1 MSLPAGPLYAPS
13 ALPEEW
19 SVQAI
24 LVYGIS
30 PLDGED
36 VTRFVVHPSSDR
48 FEVGGID
55 VHVSSH
61 ESESDAREALAT
73 GLDHDGLP
81 IDVVGM
87 EDAQIEGIEQ
97 SAYQSLSGVVQDRHV
112 VRVSGLFPTSDL
124 VKVAEAISI
133 DEGDSGPVVDL
144 HLAEW
149 DIEPLGIAGV
159 GYDLTF
165 DGPAG
170 PVTVS
175 VAPGHSRA
183 SLYLGGAD
191 LAEEFIGEVGVGY
204 TALQRTESEG
214 AGPPTVH
221 WWVPEVYLTTVSG
234 TDLDI
239 IVEILDSFVEFEEDT
254 FAEFISE
261 ATIETLGVAL
271 SYPGAGLPP
280 SQPLAPATEAE
291 LVAFVEA
298 HLGRRFVVPP
308 EVTIVDGDELQE
320 GIPEGTFVSEALW
333 DPLLALELVSPSD
346 DRVAADSVRREAVR
360 GACCPGLIIDTG
372 DPLLNEVVIVHEL
385 THGLDLSITPGTRSV
400 EPVDPLAALIE
411 GNAHRV
417 AFDYADLL
425 NQQGASIADPPN
437 IFPEGGDP
445 RLPEVVQKILEFP
458 YDEGRHFAIALVA
471 DNGEQGIVDAFS
483 RPPTT
488 SEQILDPKKYLAQE
502 QATAVSAPLVPSNG
516 IIRQQG
522 SLGAFLIALMTEPQL
537 GTERSLDLALT
548 WAGDTYILYETPD
561 ATCLSATVELDD
573 QANTQ
578 TFRDS
583 LALARAEV
591 SLDGNQISITNCVDS
606 TP

>member
-1 MSLPAGPLYAPS
+1 M
-13 ALPEEW
+13 
-19 SVQAI
+19 
-24 LVYGIS
+24 
-30 PLDGED
+30 
-36 VTRFVVHPSSDR
+36 TRFVAHPSSDR

-55 VHVSSH
+55 VLVSSH
-61 ESESDAREALAT
+61 ESEGVALEALAA

-87 EDAQIEGIEQ
+87 EGAQIEGVED

-144 HLAEW
+144 DLTEW
-149 DIEPLGIAGV
+149 DIELLGIAGV

-170 PVTVS
+170 PVAVS

-183 SLYLGGAD
+183 SLYLGGAI
-191 LAEEFIGEVGVGY
+191 LAEEFTGEVGVGY
-204 TALQRTESEG
+204 TTLLSAESEG
-214 AGPPTVH
+214 AGTPVFH

-239 IVEILDSFVEFEEDT
+239 IVEILDSFVEVDEDT
-254 FAEFISE
+254 FAEFISG
-261 ATIETLGVAL
+261 ATIESLVGATLPK
-271 SYPGAGLPP
+271 SGAGLP
-280 SQPLAPATEAE
+280 SGQPLDPATEAE

-298 HLGRRFVVPP
+298 HLGRSFDVPP
-308 EVTIVDGDELQE
+308 EASIVDGDELRE
-320 GIPEGTFVSEALW
+320 EIPEGTFVTEALW

-346 DRVAADSVRREAVR
+346 DRVAADAVRREAVR
-360 GACCPGLIIDTG
+360 GACCPIVIIDTG
-372 DPLLNEVVIVHEL
+372 DPTLNEVVIVHEL
-385 THGLDLSITPGTRSV
+385 THGLEAPLRRGARPV
-400 EPVDPLAALIE
+400 ELVDPPAALIE

-425 NQQGASIADPPN
+425 IQQGASIADPPN

-445 RLPEVVQKILEFP
+445 RLPDVVQRILEFP

-471 DNGEQGIVDAFS
+471 DNGEQGILDAFS
-483 RPPTT
+483 QPPTT
-488 SEQILDPKKYLAQE
+488 SEQILDPKKFLAQE
-502 QATAVSAPLVPSNG
+502 QATVVSAPPVPSNG
-516 IIRQQG
+516 TIRQQG

-573 QANTQ
+573 QANAQ

-583 LALARAEV
+583 LALAKAEV
-591 SLDGNQISITNCVDS
+591 SLDGNQISITNCVNA